1 MRQDH
6 LTQGEQAID
15 RERANGRRR
24 QTRKVMPLIGPLLD
38 AWDGTPN
45 DIKSDD
51 GIANVREIIAQI
63 DAAME
68 DA

>member
-1 MRQDH
+1 MSDA
-6 LTQGEQAID
+6 LTQGKQAIG

-24 QTRKVMPLIGPLLD
+24 QTHKVMPLIGPLLD

-45 DIKSDD
+45 DIKSDE